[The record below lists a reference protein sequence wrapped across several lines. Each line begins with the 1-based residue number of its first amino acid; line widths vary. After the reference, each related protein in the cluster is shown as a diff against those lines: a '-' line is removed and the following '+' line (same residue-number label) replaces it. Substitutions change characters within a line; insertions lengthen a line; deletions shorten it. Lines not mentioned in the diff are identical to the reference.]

1 MAVLIETIFRECFR
15 SFAALPGAS
24 LIDDGEVFG
33 TRTDVPVL
41 FFNGIAITRL
51 GADPDAAIQRTI
63 ALFDGHPFRWW
74 LLPSNEPA
82 DLETRLQTHGF
93 KHVYDAG
100 EMWLGID
107 TFVEAPIPS
116 GLRIEPAT
124 DAAQLDS
131 WAAIIMSAFE
141 RPAGEAAIWAGA
153 YERMGFDGPWF
164 HFVAYE
170 GRVPVATT
178 SVLLAGELAGIY
190 HVATMST
197 ARGRGIGAAITRAAL
212 RFAFDRGAR
221 EAVLQSSEMG
231 EGVYR
236 SIGFMRRAPLRLYAK
251 M

>member
-1 MAVLIETIFRECFR
+1 MTVLIETIFRECFR
-15 SFAALPGAS
+15 SFASLPGAM
-24 LIDDGEVFG
+24 LIDDGEVLG

-51 GADPDAAIQRTI
+51 GADPDAAIRRTI
-63 ALFDGHPFRWW
+63 ARFDGHPFRWW

-124 DAAQLDS
+124 NAAQLQP
-131 WAAIIMSAFE
+131 WAAIMMSAFE
-141 RPAGEAAIWAGA
+141 RPAGEAAIWAGT
-153 YERMGFDGPWF
+153 YDLMGFDGPWF

-170 GRVPVATT
+170 NRVPVATT

-190 HVATMST
+190 HVATMTS
-197 ARGRGIGAAITRAAL
+197 ARGTSVKSDFNSASTVSRRAAP
-212 RFAFDRGAR
+212 RPTPCRCRG
-221 EAVLQSSEMG
+221 EA
-231 EGVYR
+231 
-236 SIGFMRRAPLRLYAK
+236 A
-251 M
+251 